1 MSKCTRLVATAVT
14 RTVRQGVALAVT
26 TLSPWWTPLA
36 HAVEAPDARDK
47 ALPCRPTIACTADI
61 VPPGTLDVET
71 GAQFRSLGDGAS
83 RQWTFP
89 FLVKLTLADWVQVQA
104 GSNGFTGARGAV
116 PESFFDDAQLV
127 AKFHLVDQSAW
138 IPSISLSGE
147 VGIPTVRAQGYVRT
161 YDASFIAYITKDF
174 GPLHADFNLAWN
186 LWRLDA
192 APLSQGLAA
201 LALSVNLPAPFGLM
215 AEAYYFSDAAPV
227 APRDGGFLFAIS
239 HSPRPWLIFDAG
251 GDVGFFPNTRAYS
264 VFIGASFIP
273 AVLWRV
279 PPR

>member
-1 MSKCTRLVATAVT
+1 MPRGTRFLAAALVLFGALLSPPST
-14 RTVRQGVALAVT
+14 RTAR
-26 TLSPWWTPLA
+26 
-36 HAVEAPDARDK
+36 AVEAPDARDK

-61 VPPGTLDVET
+61 VPPGTFDVET
-71 GAQFRSLGDGAS
+71 GAQFRSLDPAGGAS

-89 FLVKLTLADWVQVQA
+89 FLVKLTLADWVQVQV
-104 GSNGFTGARGAV
+104 GSNGFTAARGAV

-147 VGIPTVRAQGYVRT
+147 AGIPTVRAEGYVRT

-186 LWRLDA
+186 LWRVDA
-192 APLSQGLAA
+192 SPLSQGLAA

-215 AEAYYFSDAAPV
+215 GEAYYFSNAAPI
-227 APRDGGFLFAIS
+227 APRDGGFLFAVS
-239 HSPRPWLIFDAG
+239 LSPRTWLIFDAG
-251 GDVGFFPNTRAYS
+251 GDVGFFPSTRAYS

-273 AVLWRV
+273 AVLWRA
-279 PPR
+279 PGR